1 MNHLIIIAHPRKGS
15 LNYSIINRIKELAE
29 ASEIKVKIRDLYQI
43 KFKPVLEFGELKY
56 LKEGNICPDILVEQ
70 SYISWANEVTII
82 YPLWWNAFPAIL
94 KGYIDRVFTN
104 GFAFKI
110 TKNGVE
116 GLLKDKKVR
125 LITSAGMDE
134 KSLKESNIFESLR
147 VTQDFGVF
155 EFCGMQVIDHIYIT
169 ESTGLSESQKTG
181 VLDDVGKRVMESSS
195 NQVALTGNS
204 NSQ

>member
-15 LNYSIINRIKELAE
+15 LNYSIKSRIKELAD
-29 ASEIKVKIRDLYQI
+29 ANGDKVKIRDLYKI
-43 KFKPVLEFGELKY
+43 KFRPVLEFGELKY
-56 LKEGNICPDILVEQ
+56 LKEGNICPDILIEQ
-70 SYISWANEVTII
+70 SYISWADEINII

-104 GFAFKI
+104 GFAFKV
-110 TKNGVE
+110 TKKGVE

-195 NQVALTGNS
+195 NEVAVTENS
-204 NSQ
+204 NNH